1 MRKGVKSTKYKY
13 FLLIFYIYYLFNI
26 YMNNLL
32 FVGFCFLICYIV
44 EKTTNVKPT
53 INFEN
58 KFEYLPIITANIYAD
73 LFIIFATFSRIYYK
87 ILTLEDWYKKY
98 RLSAMIADILIGV
111 LYILLAR
118 YLVYTLK
125 LNVGLTA
132 FALLCVVIQV
142 IFDFLFY
149 LLFTLVPLGTNN
161 MLDFFKGY
169 AKEVGVN
176 ALFGDSVL
184 VILAVVISALLNARS
199 FDTNIVF
206 LILSI
211 YLTPYFIYMKD

>member
-1 MRKGVKSTKYKY
+1 
-13 FLLIFYIYYLFNI
+13 
-26 YMNNLL
+26 MNNLL
-32 FVGFCFLICYIV
+32 FVGLCFLICYIV

-132 FALLCVVIQV
+132 FALLCVVIQI

-169 AKEVGVN
+169 AKEDGVN

-211 YLTPYFIYMKD
+211 YLTPYFIYMREMHIKQKLYLVLRI

>member
-1 MRKGVKSTKYKY
+1 
-13 FLLIFYIYYLFNI
+13 
-26 YMNNLL
+26 MNNLL
-32 FVGFCFLICYIV
+32 FVGLCFLICYIV

-73 LFIIFATFSRIYYK
+73 LFIIFATFTRVYYK

-111 LYILLAR
+111 LYILLGR

-184 VILAVVISALLNARS
+184 VILAVVISGLLNARS

-211 YLTPYFIYMKD
+211 YLTPYFIYMRD

>member
-1 MRKGVKSTKYKY
+1 
-13 FLLIFYIYYLFNI
+13 
-26 YMNNLL
+26 MNNLL
-32 FVGFCFLICYIV
+32 FVGLCFLICYIV

-53 INFEN
+53 VNYDN

-73 LFIIFATFSRIYYK
+73 LFIIFATFTRVYYK

-111 LYILLAR
+111 LYILLGR

-132 FALLCVVIQV
+132 FALLCVGIQV

-211 YLTPYFIYMKD
+211 YLTPYFIYMRD

>member
-1 MRKGVKSTKYKY
+1 MKN
-13 FLLIFYIYYLFNI
+13 LLI
-26 YMNNLL
+26 
-32 FVGFCFLICYIV
+32 VGICFLICYIF
-44 EKTTNVKPT
+44 EKTANVKPT
-53 INFEN
+53 TNYDN

-73 LFIIFATFSRIYYK
+73 LFIIFATFTRVYYK

-111 LYILLAR
+111 LYILLGR

-184 VILAVVISALLNARS
+184 VILAVVISGLLNARS

-211 YLTPYFIYMKD
+211 YLTPYFIYMRD

>member
-1 MRKGVKSTKYKY
+1 
-13 FLLIFYIYYLFNI
+13 
-26 YMNNLL
+26 MNNLL
-32 FVGFCFLICYIV
+32 FVGLCFLICFIV

-73 LFIIFATFSRIYYK
+73 LFIIFATFTRVYYK
-87 ILTLEDWYKKY
+87 ILRLEVWYKKY

-111 LYILLAR
+111 LYILLGR

-184 VILAVVISALLNARS
+184 VMLAVVISGLLNARS

-211 YLTPYFIYMKD
+211 YLTPYFIYMRD

>member
-1 MRKGVKSTKYKY
+1 
-13 FLLIFYIYYLFNI
+13 
-26 YMNNLL
+26 MNNLF
-32 FVGFCFLICYIV
+32 FVGLCFLICYIV

-53 INFEN
+53 IDFEN

-149 LLFTLVPLGTNN
+149 LLFTLAPLGTNN

-211 YLTPYFIYMKD
+211 YLTPYFIYMRD

>member
-1 MRKGVKSTKYKY
+1 
-13 FLLIFYIYYLFNI
+13 
-26 YMNNLL
+26 MNNLL
-32 FVGFCFLICYIV
+32 FVGLCFLICYIV

-73 LFIIFATFSRIYYK
+73 LFIIFATFSRVYYK

-111 LYILLAR
+111 LYILLGR

-149 LLFTLVPLGTNN
+149 LLFTLVPSGTNN

-184 VILAVVISALLNARS
+184 VILAVVISGLLNARS

>member
-1 MRKGVKSTKYKY
+1 
-13 FLLIFYIYYLFNI
+13 
-26 YMNNLL
+26 MNNLL
-32 FVGFCFLICYIV
+32 FVGLCFLICYIV

-73 LFIIFATFSRIYYK
+73 LFIIFATFSRVYYK

-111 LYILLAR
+111 LYILLGR
-118 YLVYTLK
+118 YLVYTLN
-125 LNVGLTA
+125 LNVGLTT

-184 VILAVVISALLNARS
+184 VILAVVISGLLNARS

>member
-1 MRKGVKSTKYKY
+1 
-13 FLLIFYIYYLFNI
+13 
-26 YMNNLL
+26 MNNLL
-32 FVGFCFLICYIV
+32 FVGLCFLICFIV

-73 LFIIFATFSRIYYK
+73 LFIIFATFTQVYYK

-98 RLSAMIADILIGV
+98 RLSAMIADILICV
-111 LYILLAR
+111 LYILLGR

-211 YLTPYFIYMKD
+211 YLTPYFIYMRD

>member
-1 MRKGVKSTKYKY
+1 
-13 FLLIFYIYYLFNI
+13 
-26 YMNNLL
+26 MNNLL
-32 FVGFCFLICYIV
+32 FVGLCFLICYIV

-53 INFEN
+53 VNFEN

-73 LFIIFATFSRIYYK
+73 LFIIFATFTRVYYK

-111 LYILLAR
+111 LYILLGR

-125 LNVGLTA
+125 LNVGLTLFA
-132 FALLCVVIQV
+132 FLCVVIQV

-149 LLFTLVPLGTNN
+149 LFFTLVPLGSNN

-169 AKEVGVN
+169 AKEVGIN

-184 VILAVVISALLNARS
+184 VILAVVISGLLNARS

-211 YLTPYFIYMKD
+211 YLTPYFIYMRD

>member
-1 MRKGVKSTKYKY
+1 
-13 FLLIFYIYYLFNI
+13 
-26 YMNNLL
+26 MNNLL

-132 FALLCVVIQV
+132 FALLCVWIQV

-184 VILAVVISALLNARS
+184 VILAVVISALLNAKS

-211 YLTPYFIYMKD
+211 YLTPYFIYMRD

>member
-1 MRKGVKSTKYKY
+1 
-13 FLLIFYIYYLFNI
+13 
-26 YMNNLL
+26 MNNLL
-32 FVGFCFLICYIV
+32 FVGLCFVICYIV

-58 KFEYLPIITANIYAD
+58 KFEYIPIITANIYAD

-111 LYILLAR
+111 LYILLGR

-132 FALLCVVIQV
+132 FALLCVVIQI

-211 YLTPYFIYMKD
+211 YLTPYFIYMRD

>member
-1 MRKGVKSTKYKY
+1 MY
-13 FLLIFYIYYLFNI
+13 
-26 YMNNLL
+26 NLL
-32 FVGFCFLICYIV
+32 FVGFCFLICYII

-111 LYILLAR
+111 LYILLGR

-169 AKEVGVN
+169 SKEVGVN

-184 VILAVVISALLNARS
+184 VILAVVISALLNERS

>member
-1 MRKGVKSTKYKY
+1 
-13 FLLIFYIYYLFNI
+13 
-26 YMNNLL
+26 MNNLL

-73 LFIIFATFSRIYYK
+73 LFIIFATFSRVYYK

-111 LYILLAR
+111 LYILLGR

-125 LNVGLTA
+125 LNVGLTI

-149 LLFTLVPLGTNN
+149 LLFTLVPSGTNN

-184 VILAVVISALLNARS
+184 VILAVVISGLLNARS

>member
-1 MRKGVKSTKYKY
+1 
-13 FLLIFYIYYLFNI
+13 
-26 YMNNLL
+26 L
-32 FVGFCFLICYIV
+32 FVGLCFLICYIV

-73 LFIIFATFSRIYYK
+73 LFIIFATFSRVYYK

-111 LYILLAR
+111 LYILLGR

-125 LNVGLTA
+125 LNVGLTT

-184 VILAVVISALLNARS
+184 VILAVVISGLLNARS

>member
-1 MRKGVKSTKYKY
+1 
-13 FLLIFYIYYLFNI
+13 
-26 YMNNLL
+26 MNNLL

-44 EKTTNVKPT
+44 EKTTYVKPT

-125 LNVGLTA
+125 LNVGLTT

-184 VILAVVISALLNARS
+184 VILAVVISALLNTRS

>member
-1 MRKGVKSTKYKY
+1 
-13 FLLIFYIYYLFNI
+13 
-26 YMNNLL
+26 MNNLL
-32 FVGFCFLICYIV
+32 FVGLCFLFCYIV

-73 LFIIFATFSRIYYK
+73 LFIIFATFSRVYYK

-111 LYILLAR
+111 LYILLGR

-149 LLFTLVPLGTNN
+149 LLFTLVPSGTNN

-184 VILAVVISALLNARS
+184 VILAVVISGLLNARS

>member
-1 MRKGVKSTKYKY
+1 
-13 FLLIFYIYYLFNI
+13 
-26 YMNNLL
+26 MNNILL
-32 FVGFCFLICYIV
+32 VGICFLICFII

-53 INFEN
+53 TNYAN
-58 KFEYLPIITANIYAD
+58 KFEYVPILTANIYAD
-73 LFIIFATFSRIYYK
+73 LFIIFVTFTRVYYK
-87 ILTLEDWYKKY
+87 ISTLEGWYKKY

-111 LYILLAR
+111 LYMLLGR
-118 YLVYTLK
+118 YLVYTAK
-125 LNVGLTA
+125 LQVGLTT
-132 FALLCVVIQV
+132 FAAICVAVQV
-142 IFDFLFY
+142 LFDFLFY
-149 LLFTLVPLGTNN
+149 LLFTIAPLGSNN

-169 AKEVGVN
+169 AKEAGVS

-211 YLTPYFIYMKD
+211 YLTPYFIYMRD